1 MAQQT
6 AWEREYRQP
15 QLLTKKSE
23 PQSDVLRYFKY
34 LRKVHGVEL
43 EGLALLDLGS
53 GTGRNANY
61 VASLGNTV
69 AGLEIAPTAI
79 RLAKERAVEL
89 GVTVAYHQRSMGESF
104 PFGNSTFDIAI
115 DVMSS
120 NSLNEAERAVYL
132 AETARVLKPG
142 GHLFVRTLCKDGDKH
157 ARNLIASHPGLEYDT
172 YVSPDIAVVERVFT
186 REDFIALYEPYF
198 TILELSK
205 KTNYARM
212 SGRIY
217 KRNYWLAY
225 LHKRVDGSSV

>member
-6 AWEREYRQP
+6 AWEQEYRQP
-15 QLLTKKSE
+15 QLLTKKPE

-34 LRKVHGVEL
+34 LRKTYHLEL
-43 EGLALLDLGS
+43 EGLSVLDLGS

-61 VASLGNTV
+61 VASLGNSV
-69 AGLEIAPTAI
+69 AALEIAPTAI
-79 RLAKERAVEL
+79 RLAKERAAEL
-89 GVTVAYHQRSMGESF
+89 GVTVDYHQQSMGEPF
-104 PFGNSTFDIAI
+104 PFADGAFDIAL

-132 AETARVLKPG
+132 SETARVLKPH
-142 GHLFVRTLCKDGDKH
+142 GHMFVRTLCKDGDKH
-157 ARNLIASHPGLEYDT
+157 ARNLIASHPGPEPDT
-172 YVSPDIAVVERVFT
+172 YVSPDIKVVERVFT
-186 REDFIALYEPYF
+186 REDFVAIYEPYF
-198 TILELSK
+198 TILELTK

-225 LHKRVDGSSV
+225 LQKRD